1 MLFQKRDFQ
10 RKKRM
15 ANKVTTCT
23 RGHNMEKTRKYHQNG
38 DSYCS
43 TCKALRTKEFRKNNP
58 EITAVY
64 GWRSNMKRRYG
75 LNEESYSSLFIE
87 QNGKCK
93 VCKTSLE
100 YKSKSTHIDHNHETL
115 EVRGLLCHGCNTAIG
130 LLREDKGTILSLL
143 NYLFGENFDGKP

>member
-1 MLFQKRDFQ
+1 
-10 RKKRM
+10 M

-23 RGHNMEKTRKYHQNG
+23 RGHNMDETRKYNPNG

-43 TCKALRTKEFRKNNP
+43 LCKVIRTNEFRKNNP
-58 EITAVY
+58 EIIAMY

-75 LNEESYSSLFIE
+75 LDEKAYESLFLE
-87 QNGKCK
+87 QEGKCK
-93 VCKTSLE
+93 VCKMSIE

-130 LLREDKGTILSLL
+130 LLREDRGTILSLL
-143 NYLFGENFDGKP
+143 DYLFGEVQE